1 MLIVIL
7 QFLFLFIRK
16 TKVFYVIF
24 HTFNCRLLELIK
36 ILTLNFTSNELL
48 SNCTIYIAI

>member
-7 QFLFLFIRK
+7 QFLFLFIRIIG
-16 TKVFYVIF
+16 VFDVIF

-36 ILTLNFTSNELL
+36 IQTL
-48 SNCTIYIAI
+48 YIGIKLGHPCLQDL